1 VAASLKMAGRAGRH
15 ADRGRMYGKLQ
26 STRATWSRFACHP
39 AVRSGK
45 RRAVDPGSS
54 EKRGR
59 SGSQRAH
66 SVRTCSKAISATDY
80 SDPKGQT
87 DRHIVAVR
95 AIRLTVSISM
105 GALNGFSIRISS
117 LRSTGSWPRS
127 LAVRN
132 INGMLRARRA

>member
-1 VAASLKMAGRAGRH
+1 
-15 ADRGRMYGKLQ
+15 MYGKLDPRNLEPLC
-26 STRATWSRFACHP
+26 SPPCRA
-39 AVRSGK
+39 RSGK

-59 SGSQRAH
+59 SGAQRAH
-66 SVRTCSKAISATDY
+66 SVRLIPAERMCSKAIRSTHY

-87 DRHIVAVR
+87 DRHIVAAR

-132 INGMLRARRA
+132 INGMPRARRAYATA